1 MEYSEHSYHDVSTAS
16 MANSDVFTQS
26 HVEHD
31 NYKEPEPYVKQSKG
45 NVLTVNNFFRMHF
58 QLQ

>member
-45 NVLTVNNFFRMHF
+45 NVLTVNNFFRVH
-58 QLQ
+58 